1 MDFKLQLLNENKR
14 QKLKQTKLKW
24 EKNGW
29 LLNNWTVF
37 SFLINYNRLKN

>member
-24 EKNGW
+24 KKNGW
-29 LLNNWTVF
+29 LLNTWTVF